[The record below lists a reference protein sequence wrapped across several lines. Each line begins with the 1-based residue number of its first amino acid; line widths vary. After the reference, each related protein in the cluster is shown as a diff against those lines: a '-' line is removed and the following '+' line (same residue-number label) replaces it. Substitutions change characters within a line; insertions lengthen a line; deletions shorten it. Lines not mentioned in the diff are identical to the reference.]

1 MKNYLLY
8 IILISTISHLTGC
21 REKPNYTL
29 YKGQELRAGDIVLRC
44 GSGLTSK
51 AVQIADGG
59 GCYSHVGI
67 VVDSAGMKMIVHAV
81 PDEHDDNE
89 KEDKVKMDT
98 PEVFFSSTKTSNGR
112 ILRYNDETKARKA
125 AETALRIYY
134 KGFLFD
140 HNYDESDTTSMY
152 CCELVEYAYKK
163 AASMSITGASIS
175 QTATTATLSKNLS
188 IQENLSPMQMNFSK
202 PLKKVL
208 PMKSLLLQLG
218 YLLTRTATTSTV

>member
-21 REKPNYTL
+21 REKTNYTL

-67 VVDSAGMKMIVHAV
+67 VVDSAGIKMIVHAV

-163 AASMSITGASIS
+163 AASMSITDNARHNVNLPAFTFKNVILPSDFTS
-175 QTATTATLSKNLS
+175 SRHLHTTA
-188 IQENLSPMQMNFSK
+188 IF
-202 PLKKVL
+202 
-208 PMKSLLLQLG
+208 
-218 YLLTRTATTSTV
+218 

>member
-21 REKPNYTL
+21 REKTNYTL
-29 YKGQELRAGDIVLRC
+29 YKGPELRAGDIVLRC

-67 VVDSAGMKMIVHAV
+67 VVDSAGRKMIVHAV

-163 AASMSITGASIS
+163 AAAMSITDNARHNVNLPAFTFKNVILPSDFTS
-175 QTATTATLSKNLS
+175 SRHLHTTA
-188 IQENLSPMQMNFSK
+188 IF
-202 PLKKVL
+202 
-208 PMKSLLLQLG
+208 
-218 YLLTRTATTSTV
+218 

>member
-163 AASMSITGASIS
+163 AASMSITDNARHNVNLPAFTFKNVILPSDFIS
-175 QTATTATLSKNLS
+175 SRHLHTTA
-188 IQENLSPMQMNFSK
+188 IF
-202 PLKKVL
+202 
-208 PMKSLLLQLG
+208 
-218 YLLTRTATTSTV
+218 